1 MATLKIDTKT
11 LIPIVVTVLLGVIG
25 WLFNTIED
33 LQTAHAAMMEQ
44 LRILEKDLDMQESL
58 FSELLFKQ
66 LFRYVIALMVT
77 SIVIVNSFINT
88 ISVYLVRKEN
98 RRYNGNT

>member
-11 LIPIVVTVLLGVIG
+11 LIPILLSALVAVIG
-25 WLFNTIED
+25 WLFNTIEE

-58 FSELLFKQ
+58 FSELLFK
-66 LFRYVIALMVT
+66 I
-77 SIVIVNSFINT
+77 
-88 ISVYLVRKEN
+88 
-98 RRYNGNT
+98 GG